1 MTDHLP
7 SVRQIDRARPSLR
20 QAFEIAAMIE
30 GMRGYAPEIPVDR
43 HRQQLV
49 FQLEQAA
56 SALGLELRG
65 SAPSQEMA
73 ALYEAARRAEI
84 VITRHIRTGPN
95 GDLHEMSAEEISAL
109 VDADPTI
116 QLLRKA
122 LGARPVSLVID
133 NSNQAGPR

>member
-56 SALGLELRG
+56 AALGM
-65 SAPSQEMA
+65 Q
-73 ALYEAARRAEI
+73 I
-84 VITRHIRTGPN
+84 IPN
-95 GDLHEMSAEEISAL
+95 KPI
-109 VDADPTI
+109 
-116 QLLRKA
+116 
-122 LGARPVSLVID
+122 SLVID
-133 NSNQAGPR
+133 NTNHAEAGPR